1 MKRITVYLLLLALLL
16 AGCHQDKEVA
26 PIESE
31 SFALLE
37 TIDDEKRNPLP
48 SEQTESSY
56 QRVTEASKP
65 EEFKDS
71 TELPQTTQPSIY
83 QSEVSTESETEET
96 VSVNEQTEADIPPAT
111 EAPPKTEVQE
121 PQHNEELPSQP
132 VTEPTGSEP
141 TASSQPVTEPEPE
154 PTEEIESEDTQ
165 ETEPTTETAT
175 PFEIGTWISFAQS
188 YAQSIGLNL
197 DSAAVDCWDNPITAG
212 AHCIYLERDICSRL
226 DRYNRDEDI
235 TDVWIWAVEIGNG
248 CYDLYI
254 GYA

>member
-1 MKRITVYLLLLALLL
+1 MKKVLIIMLLISLLIT
-16 AGCHQDKEVA
+16 GCHKA
-26 PIESE
+26 IPIESGE
-31 SFALLE
+31 A
-37 TIDDEKRNPLP
+37 
-48 SEQTESSY
+48 ESS
-56 QRVTEASKP
+56 T
-65 EEFKDS
+65 
-71 TELPQTTQPSIY
+71 
-83 QSEVSTESETEET
+83 VSTETADTTPSSLSPETTSSFQPAQEEAKPEKITESTVPPQITQPQTHGSEEKAESETKET
-96 VSVNEQTEADIPPAT
+96 EAVKQQPEADILPAT

-121 PQHNEELPSQP
+121 PQHNDELPSQT
-132 VTEPTGSEP
+132 VTEPTESE
-141 TASSQPVTEPEPE
+141 TTTSSQPVTEPEPE
-154 PTEEIESEDTQ
+154 PTEVNESEETQ
-165 ETEPTTETAT
+165 ETEPETEPAA